1 MSNFEYDEIL
11 SLILKLSEKYG
22 ISDLKGFEDA
32 LKEKLPAEFCVGKYY
47 TDDFFQAYR
56 TKYGLGFKQQPAG
69 STSNGGNGHKLNG
82 SNSIHKSNGFNSSLS
97 DSKEMNKSSPKIERS
112 ADGFV
117 PSYEKKEVD
126 PKIIWTRKI
135 RSELNKLSD
144 ENYDKIASNI
154 EPMIIEGSTTAL
166 SEFIVLIFDKVHADV
181 TFKFLLLHTKMCLQ
195 FDRKFEK
202 LREILLS
209 QCYTEFNKQKPAKPE
224 GNIESEEYQEELIE
238 YAEEEHKW
246 KTNRKTSIKFIS
258 ELKKCE
264 MVDDK
269 IVDYVLTALLITNH
283 SLNDPNSDDISHAC
297 ELLELSSIG
306 EEILQKFMK
315 RIDAFKNAGKLAII
329 DQVRIQKIVE
339 KNERYLSE
347 RLKPAPYR
355 PPRTNKNTPTSKPA
369 IKTSIE
375 VKNGNSRY
383 PRGGGK
389 K

>member
-11 SLILKLSEKYG
+11 SLILKLAEKYG
-22 ISDLKGFEDA
+22 INDLNGFEEA
-32 LKEKLPAEFCVGKYY
+32 IREKIPAEFCVGRYY

-56 TKYGLGFKQQPAG
+56 VKYGLGFKQQPASSG
-69 STSNGGNGHKLNG
+69 VINSNKLNT
-82 SNSIHKSNGFNSSLS
+82 SISIHKSSGSLS
-97 DSKEMNKSSPKIERS
+97 DSKEMKKSSPKIERS
-112 ADGFV
+112 VDGFV

-144 ENYDKIASNI
+144 ENYEKIMTNI
-154 EPMIIEGSTTAL
+154 EPMLIEGSITAL
-166 SEFIVLIFDKVHADV
+166 SEFIVLVFDKVHADI
-181 TFKFLLLHTKMCLQ
+181 TFKFLPLHTKMCIQ
-195 FDRKFEK
+195 FDHKFEK
-202 LREILLS
+202 VREILLS
-209 QCYTEFNKQKPAKPE
+209 QCYTEFNKQKPDKPE
-224 GNIESEEYQEELIE
+224 GSVESEEYQEELIE
-238 YAEEEHKW
+238 YAEEENKW

-258 ELKKCE
+258 ELKKYE

-269 IVDYVLTALLITNH
+269 IVDYILTALLITNH
-283 SLNDPNSDDISHAC
+283 NLNDPNSDDISHAC

-306 EEILQKFMK
+306 EEILQKYMK

-329 DQVRIQKIVE
+329 DQVRIQKIIE

-355 PPRTNKNTPTSKPA
+355 HPRTNKNSTTAKPA
-369 IKTSIE
+369 IKTSLE

-383 PRGGGK
+383 PRGGGPK